1 MAHYARL
8 VGLERSPSETPRWHL
23 LKVERL
29 RGACGPGQSARRIRE
44 TRRSVALMKQNITLS
59 VDTDLLRS
67 ARVLAAERGVSVSK
81 LLAEELER
89 LVRDNQARQRAR
101 QQAM

>member
-1 MAHYARL
+1 
-8 VGLERSPSETPRWHL
+8 
-23 LKVERL
+23 
-29 RGACGPGQSARRIRE
+29 
-44 TRRSVALMKQNITLS
+44 MKQNITLS

-67 ARVLAAERGVSVSK
+67 ARILAAERDISVSK

-101 QQAM
+101 QQAMAALERGYHLGGGRIERDALHER

>member
-1 MAHYARL
+1 
-8 VGLERSPSETPRWHL
+8 
-23 LKVERL
+23 
-29 RGACGPGQSARRIRE
+29 
-44 TRRSVALMKQNITLS
+44 MKQNITLS

-81 LLAEELER
+81 LLAEELKR

-101 QQAM
+101 QQAMAALERGYHLGGERIDRNALHER

>member
-1 MAHYARL
+1 
-8 VGLERSPSETPRWHL
+8 
-23 LKVERL
+23 
-29 RGACGPGQSARRIRE
+29 
-44 TRRSVALMKQNITLS
+44 MKQNITLS

-89 LVRDNQARQRAR
+89 LVRDNQSRQRAR
-101 QQAM
+101 QQAMAALERGYHLGGARIDRNALHER